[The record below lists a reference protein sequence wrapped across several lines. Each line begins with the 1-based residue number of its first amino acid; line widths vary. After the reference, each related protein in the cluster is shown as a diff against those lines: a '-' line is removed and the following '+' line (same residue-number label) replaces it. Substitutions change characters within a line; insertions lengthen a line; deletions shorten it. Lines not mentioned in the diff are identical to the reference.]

1 MVEDYSPGAQKG
13 AGNAEYRR
21 AAMRLTLT
29 EEQEMLRKTARD
41 FLTDKCSK
49 KFVGQME
56 EAETGYSRELW
67 QEMADLGWMGL
78 AFPGKYDGGDMSF
91 LDLAV
96 LLEEMGRACLPGP
109 FFSTV
114 VLGGLSILDI
124 GSEEQKQEYLP
135 KVIRGEKIFTLALA
149 EPGYR
154 NYDASSVTVEA
165 TRKDG
170 NYIINGTKLFV
181 PDAHIA
187 DYLLCVARTKPRKGT
202 TIFLADAKNPRI
214 ECTVLKTIAG
224 DKLCE
229 VVFDQLLVPSADI
242 LGRLNQGWS
251 AVQTII
257 QRAAL
262 GKCCEVIGNIQ
273 RVLEM
278 TVDYAK
284 DRKQFGRPIGSFQ
297 VIQHYCADM
306 ATDVDSARFVTYQA
320 AWMLNE
326 GLPCAKEVAVAKAW
340 ISEASQRVFALA
352 HQIHG
357 AIGVTVEH
365 DLHYYTRRAKAAEL
379 AFGDADFYREVVASE
394 MGL

>member
-1 MVEDYSPGAQKG
+1 MK
-13 AGNAEYRR
+13 
-21 AAMRLTLT
+21 LTLT
-29 EEQEMLRKTARD
+29 EEQEMLKKTARD
-41 FLTDKCSK
+41 FLVDKCSK
-49 KFVGQME
+49 KFVKQME
-56 EAETGYSRELW
+56 ESETGYSRELW
-67 QEMADLGWMGL
+67 QEMAELGWMGL
-78 AFPGKYDGGDMSF
+78 AFPGKYGGGDMSF

-109 FFSTV
+109 FFSAV
-114 VLGGLSILDI
+114 VLTGLSILDI
-124 GSEEQKQEYLP
+124 GSEEQKQEYLTQL
-135 KVIRGEKIFTLALA
+135 IRGEKIFTLALT
-149 EPGYR
+149 EPGYH

-165 TRKDG
+165 TRDDD
-170 NYIINGTKLFV
+170 NYIISGTKLFV

-187 DYLLCVARTKPRKGT
+187 DYLLCVARTKLKNGI
-202 TIFLADAKNPRI
+202 TIFLADAKNHRI
-214 ECTVLKTIAG
+214 KYTVLKTIAG

-229 VVFDQLLVPSADI
+229 VVFDQMPVPKANI

-251 AVQTII
+251 AVQRII
-257 QRAAL
+257 QRAAV
-262 GKCCEVIGNIQ
+262 GKCCEMVGNIQ

-284 DRKQFGRPIGSFQ
+284 ERKQFDRPIGSFQ

-306 ATDVDSARFVTYQA
+306 ATDVDSARFSTYQA
-320 AWMLNE
+320 AWMLSE
-326 GLPCAKEVAVAKAW
+326 GLPCTKEVAIAKAW
-340 ISEASQRVFALA
+340 IGEASQRVFALA

-379 AFGDADFYREVVASE
+379 AFGDADFYREIVARE

>member
-1 MVEDYSPGAQKG
+1 MK
-13 AGNAEYRR
+13 
-21 AAMRLTLT
+21 LTPT

-41 FLTDKCSK
+41 FLADKCSK
-49 KFVGQME
+49 KFVKQME
-56 EAETGYSRELW
+56 ESETGYSKDLW
-67 QEMADLGWMGL
+67 QEMAELGWMGL
-78 AFPGKYDGGDMSF
+78 AFPGKYGGGDMSF

-124 GSEEQKQEYLP
+124 GTEEQKQEYLP
-135 KVIRGEKIFTLALA
+135 KLSRGEKIFTLALT

-165 TRKDG
+165 TRDDD
-170 NYIINGTKLFV
+170 NYIISGTKLFV

-187 DYLLCVARTKPRKGT
+187 DYLLCVARTKPRSRI

-214 ECTVLKTIAG
+214 RYAVLKTIAG

-229 VVFDQLLVPSADI
+229 AVFDQMPVPKANI
-242 LGRLNQGWS
+242 LGRLNQGRS
-251 AVQTII
+251 AVQKII
-257 QRAAL
+257 QRAAV
-262 GKCCEVIGNIQ
+262 GKCCEMVGNVQ
-273 RVLEM
+273 RALEM

-284 DRKQFGRPIGSFQ
+284 ERKQFDRPIGSFQ

-306 ATDVDSARFVTYQA
+306 ATDVDSARFSTYQA
-320 AWMLNE
+320 AWRLSE
-326 GLPCAKEVAVAKAW
+326 GLPCTKEVAIAKAW
-340 ISEASQRVFALA
+340 IGEASQRVFALA

-357 AIGVTVEH
+357 AIGVTIEH

-379 AFGDADFYREVVASE
+379 AFGDADFYREVVARE